1 MATVAGSAHDL
12 RGFSARQRGQ
22 LQPLQTR
29 GHSHSGWGRHENHGT
44 VHRRQSKSHSYAQ
57 GFLRPRRG
65 SYPLYARRGPGKDSQ
80 LERREDYRTGRPAL
94 YRSAHR
100 AAPRSANRLCPLNRR
115 RPAVD
120 TRPAPEELVLTDWR
134 RSTSKPGQCTQNP
147 LSRVNALRKNPPLQ
161 EIEAWHVAAATEW
174 SR

>member
-1 MATVAGSAHDL
+1 MATVAGCAHDR

-29 GHSHSGWGRHENHGT
+29 GHSDSGWGRHENPGT
-44 VHRRQSKSHSYAQ
+44 VHRRQSKSHNYAQ

-65 SYPLYARRGPGKDSQ
+65 SYPLYARRGLGKDSQ

-94 YRSAHR
+94 YRSAYR
-100 AAPRSANRLCPLNRR
+100 AAPWSANRLCPLNRR

-120 TRPAPEELVLTDWR
+120 TRPAPKELVLTDWR
-134 RSTSKPGQCTQNP
+134 RSTVEINCRKQAIALIENWPNPG
-147 LSRVNALRKNPPLQ
+147 RRF
-161 EIEAWHVAAATEW
+161 
-174 SR
+174 